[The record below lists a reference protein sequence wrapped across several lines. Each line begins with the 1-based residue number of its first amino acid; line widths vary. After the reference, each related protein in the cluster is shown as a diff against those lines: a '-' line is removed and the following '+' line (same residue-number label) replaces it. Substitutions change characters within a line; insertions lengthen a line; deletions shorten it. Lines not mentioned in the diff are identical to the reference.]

1 MQPRHLAGYQCYDP
15 RTRFG
20 LSYAGFRGFSLGGKL
35 KEYRHAVGRA
45 FTLIRDIERGKP
57 VNSTV
62 VAEESENR
70 PVDHYNLRLD
80 ETVPENRPMLS
91 AVPGKSL
98 QTSLRDWERISK
110 AVEAMVQAK
119 EYSHVIFN
127 GIGGSYLGPFMLLVA
142 KHGDDYNG
150 VMAQLGRPS
159 LHFSANTDSE
169 SFAKLMNQLDLS
181 RTLMVVISKSGSTAE
196 TATNMRTFMSLLES
210 RRIATP
216 ETIGRHF
223 AAITTAGSKLDAL
236 ARAKHFALIENM
248 HESTGGRTSVCS
260 AVGMVPCAFAGVDFS
275 SFITGMSHMDE
286 LTRCADPKRNPALL
300 YAILTDSHLRSRSVP
315 CNTILLA
322 YSDALKHYA
331 HYCQQLY
338 MESLGK
344 EYTAQGLPSR
354 CGLSVF
360 GGVGTGEQH
369 AFMQQIQK
377 GVGDSMV
384 RLVKVASRCADFC
397 DADLAEPVSSGP
409 GSMGRQLL
417 AFLKG
422 TELALYKNER
432 PFCTLEV
439 PDNSEYSL
447 GLLVA
452 FDERVVTILSA
463 FWSINA
469 FDQPGVQDG
478 KLACGVCN
486 SLSQEIEEALHAHFS
501 PADASGAAPQT
512 GSVISG
518 SVCDVLAAL
527 GISRRVLVEGELGEE
542 DLTCWMAESILNDI
556 CENLDLSYPKLRGVV
571 SGHRVWTE
579 DHFNYEFSR
588 V

>member
-1 MQPRHLAGYQCYDP
+1 MQARHFSGYQCYDP

-20 LSYAGFRGFSLGGKL
+20 LSCAGFRGFSMPAKL
-35 KEYRHAVGRA
+35 REYRYAVDKA
-45 FTLIRDIERGKP
+45 FSLIRAIESGQA

-62 VAEESENR
+62 VKEESENR

-80 ETVPENRPMLS
+80 EATPENQAKFA

-98 QTSLRDWERISK
+98 QASLRDWERISG
-110 AVEAMVQAK
+110 AVEALVQAK
-119 EYSHVIFN
+119 QYSHVIFN

-142 KHGDDYNG
+142 KHGDDYNE
-150 VMAQLGRPS
+150 VMARQGRPS

-169 SFAKLMNQLDLS
+169 SFSKLLAQLDLS

-210 RRIATP
+210 RKVATP
-216 ETIGRHF
+216 ETIGRHL

-236 ARAKHFALIENM
+236 ARAKKFALVENM

-260 AVGMVPCAFAGVDFS
+260 PVGMVPCAFAGVDFAA
-275 SFITGMSHMDE
+275 FITGMSHMDE
-286 LTRCADPKRNPALL
+286 LTRRADAKANPALL
-300 YAILTDSHLRSRSVP
+300 YAIFTDAYLRSRSVP

-344 EYTAQGLPSR
+344 EYTAQGLPAR
-354 CGLSVF
+354 VGLTVF

-369 AFMQQIQK
+369 AFMQQVQK
-377 GVGDSMV
+377 GVGDSIV
-384 RLVKVASRCADFC
+384 RLIKVASRCADFC
-397 DADLAEPVSSGP
+397 DADLAEPLSAGP

-422 TELALYKNER
+422 TEIALYKNER

-452 FDERVVTILSA
+452 FDERVVTILSS

-478 KLACGVCN
+478 KLACGTCN
-486 SLSQEIEEALHAHFS
+486 ELSREIEEALRAHFTAQS
-501 PADASGAAPQT
+501 APLSGK
-512 GSVISG
+512 
-518 SVCDVLAAL
+518 VCDIVKAL
-527 GISRRVLVEGELGEE
+527 GLAGRVAVDGELGQE
-542 DLTCWMAESILNDI
+542 DLTCWLAESVLNDI
-556 CENLDLSYPKLRGVV
+556 CDNLDLSYPKLRGAVTGRRTWV
-571 SGHRVWTE
+571 E
-579 DHFNYEFSR
+579 NHFTYEFAKA
-588 V
+588 